1 MKLTL
6 LSRTYCHLCD
16 EMQAAFLSWK
26 AASENTARSSK
37 IGDLQVIDVDEFADL
52 EALWGDKVPVL
63 LLDDVEVCH
72 YHFDA
77 EKMIA
82 ALDRS
87 AENGVPHSRNT
98 DTLGT

>member
-6 LSRTYCHLCD
+6 LSRSYCHLCD
-16 EMQAAFLSWK
+16 EMQTAFLNWK
-26 AASENTARSSK
+26 ALQGDTVRSFE
-37 IGDLQVIDVDEFADL
+37 IGKLQVVDVDEFPDL

-77 EKMIA
+77 EKMTA
-82 ALDRS
+82 ALNR
-87 AENGVPHSRNT
+87 
-98 DTLGT
+98 